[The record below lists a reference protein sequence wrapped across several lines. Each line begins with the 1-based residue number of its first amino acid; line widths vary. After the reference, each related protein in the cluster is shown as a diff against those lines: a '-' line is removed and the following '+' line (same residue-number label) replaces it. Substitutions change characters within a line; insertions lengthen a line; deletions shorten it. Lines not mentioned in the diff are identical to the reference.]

1 MLGLGQRASSEPEPA
16 YSSEPIRPDRNVH
29 QTPAGT
35 ARAPRDRNVHQTPA
49 GTVGALER
57 GFSEITNA
65 TGLRGW
71 VVGVYSE
78 QSKAL
83 AGAASMIADAQTAK
97 YGRDPTDQQRPDQP

>member
-29 QTPAGT
+29 QTPA
-35 ARAPRDRNVHQTPA
+35 D
-49 GTVGALER
+49 TVGALER

-65 TGLRGW
+65 TGLKGW
-71 VVGVYSE
+71 VVGVNGE

-83 AGAASMIADAQTAK
+83 AGVANMIADAQTAK
-97 YGRDPTDQQRPDQP
+97 YGRDPTDHQRPDQP